1 MANDSKIMLS
11 RKKLLVSRRVMIV
24 LASLVGTLTISSL
37 LLLLMDSTPI
47 GATPAPA
54 FAPTSDRIHDMVT
67 PKASLQ
73 TAPWPFIIIYESGD
87 LEASAAS
94 LAEGR
99 DKGVGTKPVTVRPPA
114 NFHFFVNAVSSKQG
128 ALDGELEV
136 GSTWQRQ
143 EIGTPFAGW
152 PDSSYYKIHKPHNN
166 AVGICLAGDISHR
179 PYSEA
184 QVRTLV
190 QLVQDLQGRIGITND
205 HVLFQWEI
213 EPNNFHTTSAQKA
226 FAKEF
231 RRRYLD

>member
-1 MANDSKIMLS
+1 MANDSKTILS
-11 RKKLLVSRRVMIV
+11 RKKLLVPQRVMIV

-37 LLLLMDSTPI
+37 LLLVMDSSPI

-67 PKASLQ
+67 PKAALQ

-94 LAEGR
+94 LAEVR
-99 DKGVGTKPVTVRPPA
+99 AKGVGTKPVSVRPPA

-136 GSTWQRQ
+136 GSAWQRQ

-152 PDSSYYKIHKPHNN
+152 PDSSYYKYPHPD
-166 AVGICLAGDISHR
+166 AVGICLAGDLAQR

-190 QLVQDLQGRIGITND
+190 QLVQDLQGRFGIEND
-205 HVLFQWEI
+205 HVKFQWELGANRL
-213 EPNNFHTTSAQKA
+213 PTTPAQKA
-226 FAKEF
+226 FANEF